1 MSANATTWPKT
12 AVTTPQNDMSTW
24 QFVWKLIRYKPGLYL
39 FIILLRA
46 VIFGGALQATAFVIR
61 GFFDTLTG
69 ARPFTLLGSELGPW
83 ALSALLVSI
92 ALVRA
97 GITFADIS
105 ADIFYRFTI
114 GTLMR
119 KNLFARILDRAGAK
133 ALPGT
138 IGDAISRISGDAEG
152 VVGFIMRFPHLIG
165 MGLLTV
171 SAIIVMLSINSRITF
186 LTFLPL
192 AVIVTIANV
201 AMRRVEFYRQATRKA
216 AGDVSG
222 FIGELFGAVQAIKVA
237 SAEKRM
243 LGQFDKLNEV
253 RRKAAIQDSLFGAL
267 LNSVFENIV
276 NLSTGLILILAG
288 QAMRAGAGEL
298 GTFTVGDLALF
309 VFYLGFVTGFTSQV
323 GELSAEYKRADVS
336 KKRVQELLQGD
347 SAAYVVAHGPTY
359 LRGELPPVV
368 YPRKTEQ
375 HRLNSLEVRNL
386 SYRHSQAGQGIEA
399 VSFTLHR
406 GTLTVITGR
415 IGSGKSTLL
424 RTLLGL
430 LPRDGG
436 EILWN
441 GEVVADTAV
450 FLTPPRCAYTPQ
462 VPVLFSES
470 VRDNILLGL
479 PEEDVDLSGAIHLAM
494 MEKDVETL
502 QDGLDTKIGVRG
514 ARLSG
519 GQGQRTAAA
528 RMLARNPELFVFD
541 DLSSALD
548 VETERKLWKGLLAQ
562 KEATYLAV
570 SHRRF
575 VLEMADNII
584 LLKGGKVEAV
594 GDLQTLLAS
603 SEEMQSLWH
612 SELAL
617 EVDEQLTQDSPL
629 P

>member
-1 MSANATTWPKT
+1 MSANTMAWPDT
-12 AVTTPQNDMSTW
+12 AVSKPRTNLSTW
-24 QFVWKLIRYKPGLYL
+24 QFIWQLIRYRPGVYL

-46 VIFGGALQATAFVIR
+46 VIFGGTLQATAFIIR
-61 GFFDTLTG
+61 GFFDTLTE
-69 ARPFTLLGSELGPW
+69 ARPFILWGSELGPW
-83 ALSALLVSI
+83 ALSALFVSI

-105 ADIFYRFTI
+105 ADVFYRFAI

-119 KNLFARILDRAGAK
+119 KNLFSRILDRSDSK
-133 ALPGT
+133 ILPGT
-138 IGDAISRISGDAEG
+138 IGDAISRFSSDVES

-171 SAIIVMLSINSRITF
+171 SAIAVMLSINARITF

-192 AVIVTIANV
+192 AIIVTIANL
-201 AMRRVEFYRQATRKA
+201 AMRRVEFYREAKREA
-216 AGDVSG
+216 AGNVSG

-243 LGQFDKLNEV
+243 LGQFDKLNEI
-253 RRKAAIQDSLFGAL
+253 RRKAAIQDSLFGAI

-288 QAMRAGAGEL
+288 QAIRAGAGEL
-298 GTFTVGDLALF
+298 GAFTVGDLALF

-347 SAAYVVAHGPTY
+347 SPAYIVAHGPVY
-359 LRGELPPVV
+359 LKGELPPVA
-368 YPRKTEQ
+368 YQAKTEQ
-375 HRLNSLEVRNL
+375 HWLETLEVRNL
-386 SYRHSQAGQGIEA
+386 SYRYSQARQGIHDIT
-399 VSFTLHR
+399 FMLRR

-415 IGSGKSTLL
+415 IGSGKTTLL

-430 LPRDGG
+430 LPKDSG

-441 GEVVADTAV
+441 GEVVPDAAV

-479 PEEDVDLSGAIHLAM
+479 PKEDVDLAGAIHLAM
-494 MEKDVETL
+494 MEKDIETL
-502 QDGLDTKIGVRG
+502 PDGLNTKIGVRG
-514 ARLSG
+514 VRLSG

-528 RMLARNPELFVFD
+528 RMFVRNPELLVFD

-548 VETERKLWKGLLAQ
+548 VETERKLWDGLLAQ

-575 VLEMADNII
+575 VLELADNII
-584 LLKGGKVEAV
+584 LLKEGQVEAI

-603 SEEMQSLWH
+603 SEEMQSLWQ
-612 SELAL
+612 SDLAQ
-617 EVDEQLTQDSPL
+617 EVDEQLMGSAPL